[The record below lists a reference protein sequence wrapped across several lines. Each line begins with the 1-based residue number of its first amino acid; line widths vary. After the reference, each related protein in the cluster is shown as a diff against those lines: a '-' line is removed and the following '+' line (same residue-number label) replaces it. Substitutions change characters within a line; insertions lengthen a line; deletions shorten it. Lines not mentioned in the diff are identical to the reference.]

1 MGKSFSADR
10 HTLTLRAEIAHHAAR
25 LIAED
30 HMHDFALAKKKA
42 ARHLGVSDAHVL
54 PSNQEIEDA
63 LASYRAIY
71 QPEHDG
77 CLQELRQKAATVMRL
92 LRSFNP
98 WLTGSVLSGVAG
110 SHSDINLLMYT
121 DDPKSVEI
129 FLLNERIE
137 YQHLEP
143 PPTHRHALYPT
154 LAFWYDDTQVKL
166 HVRPRLAERQNPRR
180 EEKERA
186 SLDDVLALLAQ
197 DRTLSAL
204 ML

>member
-77 CLQELRQKAATVMRL
+77 CLQELRQKAVTVMRL
-92 LRSFNP
+92 LRSFTP

-110 SHSDINLLMYT
+110 DHSDINLLVYT

-154 LAFWYDDTQVKL
+154 LAFWYDDTQIKL

-186 SLDDVLALLAQ
+186 SLDDVQALLTR
-197 DRTLSAL
+197 DTTL
-204 ML
+204 MF

>member
-77 CLQELRQKAATVMRL
+77 CLQELRQKAVTVMRL

-110 SHSDINLLMYT
+110 SHSDINLLIYT

-186 SLDDVLALLAQ
+186 SLEDVQALLEQ
-197 DRTLSAL
+197 DRTLGAL
-204 ML
+204 IF

>member
-77 CLQELRQKAATVMRL
+77 CLQELRHKAVTVMRL
-92 LRSFNP
+92 LRSFTP

-110 SHSDINLLMYT
+110 DHSDINLLVYT

-154 LAFWYDDTQVKL
+154 LAFWYDDTQIKL
-166 HVRPRLAERQNPRR
+166 YVRPRLAERQNPRR

-186 SLDDVLALLAQ
+186 SLEDVQALLEH
-197 DRTLSAL
+197 DRTLIF
-204 ML
+204 